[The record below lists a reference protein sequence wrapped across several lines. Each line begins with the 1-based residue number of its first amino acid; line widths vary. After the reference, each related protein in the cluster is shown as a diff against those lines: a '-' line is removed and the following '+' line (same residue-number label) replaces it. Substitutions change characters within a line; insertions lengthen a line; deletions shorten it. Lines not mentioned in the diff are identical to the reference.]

1 MISTN
6 KYGAR
11 IRKLVVA
18 AYKAKKAKYECRK
31 CNRIKVTRVS
41 FSMWHCRSCDAQF
54 AGGAY
59 TFTTE
64 IGEVANRMIQDYQ
77 KL

>member
-1 MISTN
+1 MISSN
-6 KYGAR
+6 KYGAK
-11 IRKLVVA
+11 IRKLVMA
-18 AYKAKKAKYECRK
+18 AYKTKKAKYECRK
-31 CNRIKVTRVS
+31 CNKIKVTRVS
-41 FSMWHCRSCDAQF
+41 FSIWECKGCDTRF

-59 TFTTE
+59 TFNTE